1 MVVYLIP
8 NPRKQE
14 AVRAAQEVAQ
24 HLLALGAEVLAAPSL
39 SKKLTGCVLLEEDAA
54 FSRCDVVVTVGGDGT
69 MLHAARR
76 GFAYGKPLLGVNCGR
91 MGFLATVEANEPE
104 KLTRLVRGEYT
115 LDRRAMLSVHDT
127 GRSTFR
133 QMAMNDVV
141 LCKSTVGQTA
151 EVEIFCDGKP
161 VNHYMGDGVIVATP
175 TGSTAYSLSAGG
187 PILDARI
194 AGLVLTPIC
203 AHSMHSPPMVFSAGR
218 KLTVKAACPF
228 QGAVYLSCDG
238 GQGQRIGADDTVEI
252 ALSNQYIS
260 LVSFNGADQFEA
272 IDTKLKGR

>member
-1 MVVYLIP
+1 MTIYLIP
-8 NPRKQE
+8 NPRKKE
-14 AVRAAQEVAQ
+14 AVAAAQEVARQ
-24 HLLALGAEVLAAPSL
+24 LCGLGAQVLVAREFAAQFP
-39 SKKLTGCVLLEEDAA
+39 GCAPQEEDAA

-104 KLTRLVRGEYT
+104 KLARLVRGEYA
-115 LDRRAMLSVHDT
+115 LDRRAMLSVQVA
-127 GRSTFR
+127 GRSNFR

-141 LCKSTVGQTA
+141 LCKSAVGQTA
-151 EVEIFCDGKP
+151 EIEIFCDGNP

-218 KLTVKAACPF
+218 RLTVKAACPF
-228 QGAVYLSCDG
+228 QGEVYLSCDG
-238 GQGQRIGADDTVEI
+238 AQGQRICADDTVHI
-252 ALSNQYIS
+252 ALSDQAVS